1 MTIRT
6 KLISSVA
13 GTLVLGLMSGGV
25 AATAQEITV
34 VLPEQPANLEPC
46 RSIRADIG
54 RVINMNITETLTDIN
69 VDTGEVEPHLATEW
83 EQVDDTTWRFTLR
96 EGVTFQDGAP
106 LDAEAVVNSIN
117 RLMNPNLTCDSRS
130 KFGDVTLAPTAIDA
144 QTVEIVSDIA
154 IPIMPTLMGTV
165 QIVSPNMPFDAE
177 VNEPVGTGPYVLAE
191 ATNERIVL
199 SQNPDYWGELPA
211 VTDATF
217 VWRSESAIRAA
228 MVETGE
234 ADLTPAIAVQDATNP
249 ETDFAYLNSE
259 TTRMRLDMQMPPL
272 DDVRVREALNIGID
286 WDGMGEALFGA
297 EVLRAN
303 QMVPPGNCG
312 FNDAITPWQFDPE
325 RARQLIEEA
334 RADGVPVDTELT
346 IIARN
351 GFFPNAQESVEAMQ
365 AMWADLGLNITV
377 QQLEAADWV
386 RYLDKPFPEG
396 RNPTLFQQQ
405 HDNNTGDAGFTVPV
419 MYTSEGQYSTVE
431 NPDLDA
437 LILDAMTSSGEER
450 CQLFADAFAMV
461 HDEII
466 ADVPMYHMI
475 GYVRVGDRIEYE
487 PDLKTNSEVRL
498 SEIAFA
504 E

>member
-1 MTIRT
+1 M
-6 KLISSVA
+6 
-13 GTLVLGLMSGGV
+13 
-25 AATAQEITV
+25 
-34 VLPEQPANLEPC
+34 
-46 RSIRADIG
+46 
-54 RVINMNITETLTDIN
+54 
-69 VDTGEVEPHLATEW
+69 
-83 EQVDDTTWRFTLR
+83 
-96 EGVTFQDGAP
+96 
-106 LDAEAVVNSIN
+106 
-117 RLMNPNLTCDSRS
+117 
-130 KFGDVTLAPTAIDA
+130 
-144 QTVEIVSDIA
+144 
-154 IPIMPTLMGTV
+154 
-165 QIVSPNMPFDAE
+165 
-177 VNEPVGTGPYVLAE
+177 
-191 ATNERIVL
+191 
-199 SQNPDYWGELPA
+199 PA
-211 VTDATF
+211 VTEATF

-228 MVETGE
+228 MVQTGE

-272 DDVRVREALNIGID
+272 NDVRVREALNIGID
-286 WDGMGEALFGA
+286 WDGMGEALFGD

-334 RADGVPVDTELT
+334 RADGVPVDTEMT

-396 RNPTLFQQQ
+396 RNPTIFQQQ

-419 MYTSEGQYSTVE
+419 MYTTEGQYSTVE
-431 NPDLDA
+431 NTDLDA
-437 LILDAMTSSGEER
+437 LVLDAMTSSGEER

-475 GYVRVGDRIEYE
+475 GYVRVGDRIAYE

-498 SEIAFA
+498 SEIAFSQ
-504 E
+504 

>member
-46 RSIRADIG
+46 RSIRSDIG

-83 EQVDDTTWRFTLR
+83 EQVDDMTWRFTLR

-106 LDAEAVVNSIN
+106 FDADAVVNSVN

-130 KFGDVTLAPTAIDA
+130 KFGDVTLTPTAIDP
-144 QTVEIVSDIA
+144 QTVEIVTDIA
-154 IPIMPTLMGTV
+154 MPIMPTLMGTV

-177 VNEPVGTGPYVLAE
+177 VNEPVGTGPYMLSE
-191 ATNERIVL
+191 ADNEHILLTR
-199 SQNPDYWGELPA
+199 NPDYWGEMPA
-211 VTDATF
+211 VTEATF

-334 RADGVPVDTELT
+334 RADGVPVDTEMT

-396 RNPTLFQQQ
+396 RSPTLFQQQ
-405 HDNNTGDAGFTVPV
+405 HDNSTGDAGFTVPV

-431 NPDLDA
+431 NADLDA
-437 LILDAMTSSGEER
+437 LIVDAMTSSGEER

-475 GYVRVGDRIEYE
+475 GYVRVGDRIAYE